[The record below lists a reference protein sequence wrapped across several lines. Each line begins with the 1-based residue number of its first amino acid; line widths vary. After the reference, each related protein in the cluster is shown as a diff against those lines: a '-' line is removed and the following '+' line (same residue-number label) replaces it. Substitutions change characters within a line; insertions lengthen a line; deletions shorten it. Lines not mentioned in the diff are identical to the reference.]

1 MHKGCIRK
9 YYPVVIEVQTKRS
22 KVQKFLESNFLN
34 GIWTNLVYFMYK
46 KHFWLLE
53 FKGLQ
58 CRDMFLMTQA
68 IQREQ
73 TSQTF
78 SIKS

>member
-1 MHKGCIRK
+1 
-9 YYPVVIEVQTKRS
+9 
-22 KVQKFLESNFLN
+22 
-34 GIWTNLVYFMYK
+34 MYK

-78 SIKS
+78 SIKSYLMVFIFSWETKMY